1 MWCFSFHVF
10 LLHLFCSLL
19 HPPLPFYKVFLFC
32 LLPPFLSSSSFLC
45 CIIAC
50 FLLLSPPIPHCFLH
64 LTSPHL
70 FFLLTPLSHSFPH
83 LSFLSPSPLP
93 SLPPPPPHL
102 PSSSTI
108 LCQLLLLLLL
118 WWLMGS
124 GDIFVVPDRH
134 NKK

>member
-93 SLPPPPPHL
+93 SLPPPPPPPPIFLHY
-102 PSSSTI
+102 SSPAVAAAAA
-108 LCQLLLLLLL
+108 
-118 WWLMGS
+118 
-124 GDIFVVPDRH
+124 VVVDGLRRYFCGARQT
-134 NKK
+134 

>member
-50 FLLLSPPIPHCFLH
+50 FLLLSPPIPRCFLH

-93 SLPPPPPHL
+93 SLPPPPIFLHY
-102 PSSSTI
+102 SSPAVAAAAA
-108 LCQLLLLLLL
+108 
-118 WWLMGS
+118 
-124 GDIFVVPDRH
+124 VVVDGLRRYFCGARQT
-134 NKK
+134 